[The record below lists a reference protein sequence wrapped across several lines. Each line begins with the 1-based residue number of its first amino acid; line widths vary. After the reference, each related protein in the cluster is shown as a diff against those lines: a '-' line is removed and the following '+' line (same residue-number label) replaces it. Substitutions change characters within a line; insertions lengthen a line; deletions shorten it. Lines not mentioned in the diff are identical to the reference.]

1 MFLLRLISR
10 LPFAILYFISDV
22 LFFITFYVVRYRRKM
37 VDKNLRNA
45 FPEKDQGTRKQI
57 ARQFYR
63 NLCDYA
69 VETLKL
75 LTISREEISRRMVF
89 KNTAVVSELLR
100 QGKSVLQLT
109 AHQFNWEWLLA
120 HGSFVYGAPMDF
132 VYQRVSNEFF
142 NKVSFQI
149 RTRFGAHPIL
159 RDEVARESVRRKDIV
174 RGIAIVA
181 DQYPGFSR
189 DKKYQTKFLNQ
200 ETVFFYGSNQ
210 LALMLQYPVVFY
222 SVKKIKRGCYETTA
236 VEIAQPPFSKHEDVV
251 IESYVRAVEKMI
263 QEDPAGWLW
272 SHNRWKKRHLK
283 PT

>member
-45 FPEKDQGTRKQI
+45 FPEKDQGTRRQI

-75 LTISREEISRRMVF
+75 LTVSREEISRRMVF

-120 HGSFVYGAPMDF
+120 HGSFV
-132 VYQRVSNEFF
+132 
-142 NKVSFQI
+142 
-149 RTRFGAHPIL
+149 
-159 RDEVARESVRRKDIV
+159 
-174 RGIAIVA
+174 
-181 DQYPGFSR
+181 
-189 DKKYQTKFLNQ
+189 
-200 ETVFFYGSNQ
+200 
-210 LALMLQYPVVFY
+210 
-222 SVKKIKRGCYETTA
+222 
-236 VEIAQPPFSKHEDVV
+236 
-251 IESYVRAVEKMI
+251 
-263 QEDPAGWLW
+263 
-272 SHNRWKKRHLK
+272 
-283 PT
+283 